1 MAEAEVG
8 AGGVGVAGARG
19 LAAFMVVGG
28 RLAQVGVV
36 EAGAGEVGVLARGRS
51 VGLVEVVVD
60 EVEHE
65 DGVDDPDAG
74 GEVPAAVV
82 HVGVV
87 AGAGAVADLAGDP
100 QLQRGSACSV
110 GERVELGVELVG
122 LAAEQADG
130 LLAPGRR

>member
-1 MAEAEVG
+1 M
-8 AGGVGVAGARG
+8 AGARG
-19 LAAFMVVGG
+19 LAAFVVVGG

-36 EAGAGEVGVLARGRS
+36 EAGAGEVGVLARGRI
-51 VGLVEVVVD
+51 VGVVEVVVD

-74 GEVPAAVV
+74 GEVAAAVV

-110 GERVELGVELVG
+110 GEHVELGVELVG
-122 LAAEQADG
+122 LAAEQAAACSRAG
-130 LLAPGRR
+130 AG